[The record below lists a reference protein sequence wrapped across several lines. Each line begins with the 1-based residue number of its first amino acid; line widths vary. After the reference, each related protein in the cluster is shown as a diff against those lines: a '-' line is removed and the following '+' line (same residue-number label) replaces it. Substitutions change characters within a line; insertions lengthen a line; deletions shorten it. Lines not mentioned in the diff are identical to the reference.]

1 MASASKGMDAKY
13 RLPQAAT
20 ADVDTP
26 ILTRFGPWGW
36 VCFYAD
42 INFICFHTIYGW
54 CFHIIYGWE
63 VALVVSNREI
73 PVLTNVG
80 NRQVIHFHTREIRG
94 RLVVW

>member
-42 INFICFHTIYGW
+42 INFICFH
-54 CFHIIYGWE
+54 IIYGWE
-63 VALVVSNREI
+63 VAPLASNREI

-80 NRQVIHFHTREIRG
+80 NRQVIHFHTREVRG
-94 RLVVW
+94 WMEA